1 VTTDVPSEKEE
12 APLSYA
18 EAVQIAKGAA
28 MSSSDI
34 ARCQRLAAS
43 QRPGS
48 KSRAEAADWY

>member
-28 MSSSDI
+28 VSSSDI
-34 ARCQRLAAS
+34 ARCQRLAALS
-43 QRPGS
+43 
-48 KSRAEAADWY
+48 EAGFEEPC

>member
-34 ARCQRLAAS
+34 ARCQRLAALS
-43 QRPGS
+43 E
-48 KSRAEAADWY
+48 AEFEEPC